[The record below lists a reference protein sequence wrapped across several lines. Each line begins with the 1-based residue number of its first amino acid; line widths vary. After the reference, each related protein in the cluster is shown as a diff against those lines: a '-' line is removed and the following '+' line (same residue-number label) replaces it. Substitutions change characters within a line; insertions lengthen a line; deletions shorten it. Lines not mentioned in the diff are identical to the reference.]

1 MINICWENREHVEKL
16 TNKQLKLYL
25 RQQGAKVSGN
35 KALLIERVLNMYA
48 DGTFE
53 TKKHYG
59 EDDKSMSDET
69 EEEENMSEGEPIKRN
84 QWRWIH

>member
-1 MINICWENREHVEKL
+1 
-16 TNKQLKLYL
+16 
-25 RQQGAKVSGN
+25 
-35 KALLIERVLNMYA
+35 MYA

-69 EEEENMSEGEPIKRN
+69 EEEENMSEGEPMKRN